1 LVSRGKPNR
10 RRGEREGDEGE
21 VCAGF
26 FKEQLYAGY
35 LFSKHTTP
43 IDAHMYIYISEKPI
57 SVRNR
62 VYETNPADIDIDE
75 IIMKVSLLMKMSPPA
90 DIFFTFLIKN
100 QSVKSII

>member
-35 LFSKHTTP
+35 LFSKHTIP

-62 VYETNPADIDIDE
+62 VYETNPTDIEIDE
-75 IIMKVSLLMKMSPPA
+75 ITMKVSMLIEMSPPA
-90 DIFFTFLIKN
+90 DFFFTF
-100 QSVKSII
+100 